1 MSTLYMLMFVGYGEE
16 LHTPNEDKH
25 AKNWVSLQRYSIQHS
40 EICSV
45 LGTDPRRK
53 EKKLPDNNEYQIEEL
68 INSAFK
74 EEVIEA
80 MDTSDNVLEIINA
93 LASNDHVW
101 ELAKENT
108 SARILIISTVGA
120 LAMKFGDATSVLIN
134 EDMLD
139 LSEDEEEEKETK

>member
-1 MSTLYMLMFVGYGEE
+1 MSMLYMSMSKEYGVE
-16 LHTPNEDKH
+16 LPIQKEDEH
-25 AKNWVSLQRYSIQHS
+25 AKNWVSLQRYSIQHN
-40 EICSV
+40 EIHLA
-45 LGTDPRRK
+45 LGIDPRRR

-93 LASNDHVW
+93 LASNDQVW

-120 LAMKFGDATSVLIN
+120 LAMKFGDATSILID
-134 EDMLD
+134 EDLLD
-139 LSEDEEEEKETK
+139 LSNEEEETK

>member
-1 MSTLYMLMFVGYGEE
+1 MSMLYMSMSKEYGVE
-16 LHTPNEDKH
+16 LPIQKEDKY
-25 AKNWVSLQRYSIQHS
+25 AKNWVLLQRYSIQHN
-40 EICSV
+40 EIRLA
-45 LGTDPRRK
+45 LGIDPKRK
-53 EKKLPDNNEYQIEEL
+53 EKKLPDNNEYKIEEL

-93 LASNDHVW
+93 LASNDQVW

-120 LAMKFGDATSVLIN
+120 LAMKFGDATSVLID
-134 EDMLD
+134 EDLLD
-139 LSEDEEEEKETK
+139 LSNEEEEKETK

>member
-1 MSTLYMLMFVGYGEE
+1 M
-16 LHTPNEDKH
+16 
-25 AKNWVSLQRYSIQHS
+25 
-40 EICSV
+40 V
-45 LGTDPRRK
+45 LGIDLRRK
-53 EKKLPDNNEYQIEEL
+53 EKKLPDKNEYQIEEL

-74 EEVIEA
+74 EEVMEA

-93 LASNDHVW
+93 LASNDQIW

-120 LAMKFGDATSVLIN
+120 LAMKFGDATSILID

-139 LSEDEEEEKETK
+139 LSNEEEEETK

>member
-1 MSTLYMLMFVGYGEE
+1 L
-16 LHTPNEDKH
+16 
-25 AKNWVSLQRYSIQHS
+25 A
-40 EICSV
+40 
-45 LGTDPRRK
+45 LGIDPRRK
-53 EKKLPDNNEYQIEEL
+53 GKKLPDNNEYKIEEL

-93 LASNDHVW
+93 LASNDQVW

-120 LAMKFGDATSVLIN
+120 LAMKFGDATSVLID
-134 EDMLD
+134 EDLLD